1 MPRQWTR
8 LIEFLHSSNVRV
20 FAQYGMSEC
29 SGALRCQLRG
39 INDTAVPIG
48 YPLLEFQCLLIGEQG
63 PKIRNKNNASEIGQ
77 IHISGKQLLLKKII
91 GNCFSFLHSIK
102 SIQLLLA

>member
-29 SGALRCQLRG
+29 SGALKCQLQG
-39 INDTAVPIG
+39 IDDTAVPID
-48 YPLLEFQCLLIGEQG
+48 YPLLEVQCLLINEQDQI
-63 PKIRNKNNASEIGQ
+63 IRNKNNSSEIGQ
-77 IHISGKQLLLKKII
+77 IHISGKQFLLKKII
-91 GNCFSFLHSIK
+91 GNCFSFLHRIK